1 MLRRVDWCL
10 SVRDV
15 IGEEAGISL
24 GLGGETLWAM
34 VSSSTEALGL
44 VFPDQLDCNTL
55 KRDLLSFVGAL
66 RLWERMSFVQWTYTF
81 LVGRGL

>member
-1 MLRRVDWCL
+1 MLRCVDWCL

-34 VSSSTEALGL
+34 VSSSTEALSCSLSRSMGL
-44 VFPDQLDCNTL
+44 QH
-55 KRDLLSFVGAL
+55 A
-66 RLWERMSFVQWTYTF
+66 QA
-81 LVGRGL
+81 